1 MNEPVLKTTDVS
13 TIPASPDRNG
23 DQLRD
28 VADLPIEFFASITED
43 QIASYD
49 RDTKITQILDNVDT
63 SKCMVSH
70 ISESGKNTLR
80 INNEGREVSQQIAD
94 MYLSDGNNGLVE
106 LLQIRQDLNR
116 SGADDEQ
123 VKAKRKLINS
133 AIGKIKY
140 REQKGHAEEYLNSI
154 GITYDNLGLNAA
166 DLTKLNRLASEQDTS
181 GIYEYL
187 DEREKYNSSRVAS
200 MLSVEL
206 DQVYPVVEE
215 LARFLGPEFGSGNTQ
230 VEESID
236 ELLTTIGEVESCVN
250 ISENGGKQ
258 AVRINA
264 KGRRVADQLLYEIA
278 GEVRNYNLHPDSSLE
293 FISDTLDERIKMLK
307 QSGSSDSLVRILQSA
322 KGKVEYRIWK
332 NNYQF
337 DTPYASAI
345 NYKNAQ
351 ASEYL
356 GADKVVRE
364 VVENDQ
370 TAIVIDAL
378 SGDTEKITAETAG
391 LLGVEE
397 YEVAEVTAGMA
408 QTITAENSMEKKR
421 RKWPKIRT
429 RVKLLVASTTIL
441 IGLGL
446 GIVAK
451 PGVVSASNA
460 KELAKS
466 TFYNANEKFGDADC
480 EALAAYVDDTG
491 DYSILPRILQSWIP
505 GGLSCRDVAPPGFM
519 FMSEIG
525 ESEIDLGVGED
536 IVLNENIE
544 VPVVE
549 NEAIKTNYVTELT
562 VDEPSV
568 GVTETSG
575 GESTLVDDSGVG
587 RGADVD
593 LIGNDIVQ
601 EEAVNTFIQRPVE
614 NITLSEEVRNQILH
628 IDSLEDA
635 HEFLSTLSPEYLGT
649 NIEKDPDSGIT
660 YLYYSLPSEISSNEY
675 IRQLFGSDLQNLL
688 GQKLPENVISKIVY
702 FPDESKGMLTPGLW
716 QGENRDY
723 AEEYYGADAGSI
735 VKAAGGGD
743 KVFAD
748 FVVDWLWEG
757 EKKEPFRP
765 TNRIGGIEGSSF
777 RNGDIAAN
785 TEFLC
790 VDRQTGKW
798 WVTNWENVPKDNPD
812 IDVANLLWAWTDQG
826 NFNPNP
832 IVGGAS
838 LRHMMS
844 GKLNQL
850 LMKGPSGI
858 PAQGTAFRSVTDE
871 SGVTS
876 SQVIYSNTFL
886 SLVAP
891 NIYGHILQT
900 SPTIDLNGNIVNLG
914 DTSSIH
920 AGSTDQKYVFGLMP
934 ETGRFRDISGSQ
946 PFGSPENYDW
956 VNNIVGFAITN

>member
-1 MNEPVLKTTDVS
+1 MNEAKLGLLDAAVN
-13 TIPASPDRNG
+13 PASPDRKR
-23 DQLRD
+23 DELQD
-28 VADLPIEFFASITED
+28 VADLPLEFFASITEE
-43 QIASYD
+43 QIASYE
-49 RDTKITQILDNVDT
+49 RDTKISQILDNVDT
-63 SKCMVSH
+63 SQCMISH
-70 ISESGKNTLR
+70 ISASGKNTLR
-80 INNEGREVSQQIAD
+80 INNEGREVAQQIAD
-94 MYLSDGNNGLVE
+94 IYLTEGNRGLVE
-106 LLQIRQDLNR
+106 LLQIRDSLNK
-116 SGADDEQ
+116 SGSDNEEI
-123 VKAKRKLINS
+123 KAKRKLINS
-133 AIGKIKY
+133 AIGKIRYKEQ
-140 REQKGHAEEYLNSI
+140 REHAEEYLDSI
-154 GITYDNLGLNAA
+154 GIDYKDLGLNAA
-166 DLTKLNRLASEQDTS
+166 DLTKLNKLASLEDVPA
-181 GIYEYL
+181 IYDYL
-187 DEREKYNSSRVAS
+187 GEKERYNSSRVAS

-206 DQVYPVVEE
+206 DQVYPIVTE

-230 VEESID
+230 VKESVD
-236 ELLTTIGEVESCVN
+236 EFLNTIGEIDSCVN
-250 ISENGGKQ
+250 ISVNGGREV
-258 AVRINA
+258 VRVNA
-264 KGRRVADQLLYEIA
+264 TGRRVADQLLYELA
-278 GEVRNYNLHPDSSLE
+278 GQVMNYNFQPNFGLE
-293 FISDTLDERIKMLK
+293 YMRDRIEESILMLK
-307 QSGSSDSLVRILQSA
+307 ESDSPEALIRILQSA

-345 NYKNAQ
+345 MYKKSQ
-351 ASEYL
+351 ESENM
-356 GADKVVRE
+356 VVEEVARE
-364 VVENDQ
+364 VEEDDPTVRVTEVLSNDTNKVTEQ
-370 TAIVIDAL
+370 TAAILGIDV
-378 SGDTEKITAETAG
+378 K
-391 LLGVEE
+391 GVE
-397 YEVAEVTAGMA
+397 EVTAGVA
-408 QTITAENSMEKKR
+408 QAITAQDRKETSSK
-421 RKWPKIRT
+421 KWPKIRT
-429 RVKLLVASTTIL
+429 RVKLLIATTTVL
-441 IGLGL
+441 LALGL
-446 GIVAK
+446 GIAAK
-451 PGVVSASNA
+451 PGVVNASSA

-466 TFYNANEKFGDADC
+466 TFYNANEKFGDDDC

-505 GGLSCRDVAPPGFM
+505 GGLSCRDVAPPGFI

-549 NEAIKTNYVTELT
+549 NEAIKTNYVTEVT
-562 VDEPSV
+562 VDETSV

-575 GESTLVDDSGVG
+575 GESTLVDDSGV
-587 RGADVD
+587 RSGAEVD

-614 NITLSEEVRNQILH
+614 DITLSEEVRNQILQ
-628 IDSLEDA
+628 IDSIEDA
-635 HEFLSTLSPEYLGT
+635 HEFLSTMSPEYLGT
-649 NIEKDPDSGIT
+649 NIEKDPETGIT
-660 YLYYSLPSEISSNEY
+660 YLYYSLPTEISSNEY
-675 IRQLFGSDLQNLL
+675 IRNLLGSDLQNLL
-688 GQKLPENVISKIVY
+688 GQKLPENAIAKVVY

-716 QGENRDY
+716 QGESRDY
-723 AEEYYGADAGSI
+723 AQEYYGADAGSI

-790 VDRQTGKW
+790 VNRQTGDW
-798 WVTNWENVPKDNPD
+798 WVTNWENVPKDNPN
-812 IDVANLLWAWTDQG
+812 IDVANLLWAWTENG

-832 IVGGAS
+832 IVGDAS

-844 GKLNQL
+844 GKLNNM
-850 LMKGPSGI
+850 LMKGPAGV

-871 SGVTS
+871 FGVTS
-876 SQVIYSNTFL
+876 SQVVYSNTFL

-900 SPTIDLNGNIVNLG
+900 SPTIDLNGNIINPEG
-914 DTSSIH
+914 TSSIH

-934 ETGRFRDISGSQ
+934 ENGRFRDISGSQ
-946 PFGSPENYDW
+946 PFETPENYDW